1 MRRIVV
7 CALKCTCAWR
17 LCIGHIWNYTEVAL
31 SFAEVDTWAA
41 LLNGFRLDNSRL
53 RNRQCVHFASNIKS
67 QFSATIHY
75 TPIDHDFPPL
85 LVYVCLFF
93 MRKRAR
99 SRTRYF
105 IRCVYVHKCFVCCV
119 FVFSVS
125 WSSTKPRLVTFK
137 YDVTL
142 LTRPR
147 ISNTPFTMHMWC
159 DVTWWMCAPRLKFVR
174 FLFSMHN
181 IFFFFRISP
190 LYLVI
195 IHTHLLWDFPTL
207 SITHHTKHTENYCIF
222 DRLFFS
228 RRRSSY
234 LQSRFSLLMCLSYQ
248 TMKNSNDFFP
258 VCLFFSFPFA
268 KSNIIRFDRSMLIN
282 FNGEGAKREQN
293 AKKKITTKY
302 H

>member
-67 QFSATIHY
+67 QFSATIHH

-181 IFFFFRISP
+181 IFFSFVF
-190 LYLVI
+190 L
-195 IHTHLLWDFPTL
+195 L
-207 SITHHTKHTENYCIF
+207 SISLLFILIFSGIFPLCLSRIILNTQKTIAFLIVSFFHVDVHHIYNRDSLSWCAYHIKQWKIQMIF
-222 DRLFFS
+222 FPCAFFS
-228 RRRSSY
+228 LFH
-234 LQSRFSLLMCLSYQ
+234 LQNLI
-248 TMKNSNDFFP
+248 
-258 VCLFFSFPFA
+258 SFV
-268 KSNIIRFDRSMLIN
+268 LIV
-282 FNGEGAKREQN
+282 QC
-293 AKKKITTKY
+293 
-302 H
+302 